1 MSEAW
6 WKIETDDTIYRQAA
20 IDAVNKHSHD
30 DWDAC
35 WGEAIDIAV
44 SELSALPSVEKNSLW
59 ENTEMWN
66 FTKEHPDCCVKL
78 WGGYGGK
85 NDGYKPLGYQI
96 DYQSKVYYFG
106 IDGHFIKEK
115 IL

>member
-1 MSEAW
+1 MSELIDRQMA
-6 WKIETDDTIYRQAA
+6 IE
-20 IDAVNKHSHD
+20 AVNKHSHD

-35 WGEAIDIAV
+35 WGEAIDIAT
-44 SELSALPSVEKNSLW
+44 SELYALPSTEESSFW

-66 FTKEHPDCCVKL
+66 FTKKHPDCCVES
-78 WGGYGGK
+78 WGCYVGK

-106 IDGHFIKEK
+106 LDGHFFKEK
-115 IL
+115 AL